1 MIVRINGIL
10 IYKSID
16 CVIIDVNGIGYRVL
30 VPLSTFYVLPD
41 TGQPVI
47 LNTYTYLRNDSISLF
62 GFYTTEEKEVFQ
74 LMLFV
79 SGIGPKLAMNILS
92 GISAKEL
99 VEAVFTGNLNR
110 LVGIP
115 GVGKKM
121 AERMILE
128 LKDKIVKLKSEE
140 VISAV
145 SDGKTSEELMREDAL
160 SALINLGYKRN
171 VVSNTLDMVMDES
184 PEELALEVVLKK
196 VLKIL
201 SR

>member
-1 MIVRINGIL
+1 MIVRINGTL

-16 CVIIDVNGIGYRVL
+16 CVIIDVNGIGYRVF

-47 LNTYTYLRNDSISLF
+47 LSTYTYLRNDSISLF
-62 GFYTTEEKEVFQ
+62 GFYTAEEKEVFQ

-110 LVGIP
+110 LVGVP

-145 SDGKTSEELMREDAL
+145 SDGKTLEELMREDAM

>member
-16 CVIIDVNGIGYRVL
+16 CVIIDVNGIGYRVF

-62 GFYTTEEKEVFQ
+62 GFYTAEEKEVFQ

-110 LVGIP
+110 IVSVP

-128 LKDKIVKLKSEE
+128 LKDKIVKLKLEE
-140 VISAV
+140 VISDV
-145 SDGKTSEELMREDAL
+145 SDGKTPEELMREDAL

-171 VVSNTLDMVMDES
+171 VVSNTLDRVMDES

>member
-1 MIVRINGIL
+1 MIARINGIL

-16 CVIIDVNGIGYRVL
+16 CVIIDINGIGYRVF

-47 LNTYTYLRNDSISLF
+47 LSTYTYLRKDSISLF
-62 GFYTTEEKEVFQ
+62 GFYTAEEKEVFQ
-74 LMLFV
+74 LMLLV

-99 VEAVFTGNLNR
+99 VEAVSTGNLSS
-110 LVGIP
+110 LVNIP
-115 GVGKKM
+115 GVGKKT

-128 LKDKIVKLKSEE
+128 LKDKIIKLKSEE
-140 VISAV
+140 AISAV
-145 SDGKTSEELMREDAL
+145 SDRKTSEELMREDAL

-171 VVSNTLDMVMDES
+171 AVSSTLDSVMDES
-184 PEELALEVVLKK
+184 SEESALEVVLKK

-201 SR
+201 SH

>member
-1 MIVRINGIL
+1 MIVRINGTL

-16 CVIIDVNGIGYRVL
+16 CVIIDVNGIGYRVF

-47 LNTYTYLRNDSISLF
+47 LSTYTYLRNDSISLF
-62 GFYTTEEKEVFQ
+62 GFYTAEEKEVFQ

-110 LVGIP
+110 LVGVP

-145 SDGKTSEELMREDAL
+145 SDGKTLEELMREDAM

-171 VVSNTLDMVMDES
+171 VVSSTLDMVMDES

>member
-41 TGQPVI
+41 TDQPVT

-62 GFYTTEEKEVFQ
+62 GFSTAKEKEVFQ
-74 LMLFV
+74 LMLLV

-99 VEAVFTGNLNR
+99 VEAVSTGNLSS
-110 LVGIP
+110 LVNIP
-115 GVGKKM
+115 GVGKKT

-128 LKDKIVKLKSEE
+128 LKDKIIKLKSEE

-145 SDGKTSEELMREDAL
+145 SDRKTSEELMREDAL

-171 VVSNTLDMVMDES
+171 AVSNTLDSVMDES
-184 PEELALEVVLKK
+184 SEELALEVVLKK